1 MGSFALKTV
10 RRDGAPAPVLS
21 VRGDLDIYTAPE
33 FEQRLLD
40 LANAEPRGLVVDLSA
55 SSFVDASACRALL
68 RVARRLRDH
77 ASQLVVVN
85 RDEEIARVFDIM
97 GLEEFL
103 TVVRSRS
110 DAQRLL
116 TAV

>member
-10 RRDGAPAPVLS
+10 PRDGDLAPVLA

-33 FEQRLLD
+33 FEQQLMD
-40 LANAEPRGLVVDLSA
+40 LVDTEPAGLVVDLVA
-55 SSFVDASACRALL
+55 STFVDASACRVLL
-68 RVARRLRDH
+68 RAARRLRDH
-77 ASQLVVVN
+77 GAPLVVVN
-85 RDEEIARVFDIM
+85 RDAEKARIFDVM

-110 DAQRLL
+110 NAQQLL
-116 TAV
+116 AAV